1 MTGMYLSVENDV
13 KIPPFGPV
21 AQLVR
26 AGDSSN
32 GAFIIERYEMNGMNS
47 GKP

>member
-1 MTGMYLSVENDV
+1 MFV
-13 KIPPFGPV
+13 FGPV

-26 AGDSSN
+26 AGDSSQWCVH
-32 GAFIIERYEMNGMNS
+32 GESHEMNGMNS